1 MSLGNIK
8 NSKQIVVKNVKIDI
22 KEEKQKKSIL
32 DPVKSLYYFKNL
44 KQDVQPLY
52 GLQDWPA
59 KEWRAAFSSAHGK
72 ELSKTLGIA
81 TGYENFL
88 KHLENGLLLKD
99 WVEILKFQNRY
110 MNGKFETDPN
120 RLYVHEDVLL
130 NSIHRQMFPLG
141 IFDEQDWE
149 FAVKNSGIHS
159 IGHSISNRSINR
171 FMFLLMILTGIGLFV
186 FLFVIL
192 TQDYWRIEHT
202 VQNNSTSSSDIVY
215 RTKERGTFASVLG
228 GLTFSLIVNAS
239 LDVFAKI
246 DQSTSTALI
255 GVFLGNTWGF
265 VLDNVLGTDEGYRE
279 YLWNSWDGMKYG
291 LGSVY
296 TVKFMRYVITLFFD
310 IFFTVILFKQF
321 YPLLLKTAGFSTNGR
336 EWIANSF
343 VSTIISLTTYQV
355 YANMTRFQW
364 AYPSG
369 NETIFNQWIS
379 GPTMLLATVVMNM
392 VYLTTETRTK
402 QGEPGINDP
411 VMKMLL
417 TIATFLMLAFLQMN
431 NALDPTIQKADFED
445 ESTSKPLYGV
455 CETQSLW
462 VQGFL
467 MYQFISFI
475 CLGVVIFGTS
485 KLVLFKS
492 SFRTKVLL
500 LFIYM
505 IINSLIVLFFA
516 FVPFFSHN
524 EIRNATFLCS

>member
-1 MSLGNIK
+1 M
-8 NSKQIVVKNVKIDI
+8 
-22 KEEKQKKSIL
+22 
-32 DPVKSLYYFKNL
+32 
-44 KQDVQPLY
+44 
-52 GLQDWPA
+52 
-59 KEWRAAFSSAHGK
+59 
-72 ELSKTLGIA
+72 
-81 TGYENFL
+81 
-88 KHLENGLLLKD
+88 
-99 WVEILKFQNRY
+99 
-110 MNGKFETDPN
+110 
-120 RLYVHEDVLL
+120 
-130 NSIHRQMFPLG
+130 
-141 IFDEQDWE
+141 
-149 FAVKNSGIHS
+149 
-159 IGHSISNRSINR
+159 
-171 FMFLLMILTGIGLFV
+171 
-186 FLFVIL
+186 
-192 TQDYWRIEHT
+192 EHT
-202 VQNNSTSSSDIVY
+202 VQNNFTSSNDIVY
-215 RTKERGTFASVLG
+215 RTKERGTLASVLG

-239 LDVFAKI
+239 LDVFVKI

-265 VLDNVLGTDEGYRE
+265 VLDNVLGSDEGYRE
-279 YLWNSWDGMKYG
+279 YLWNTWDGMKYG
-291 LGSVY
+291 LGSIY

-321 YPLLLKTAGFSTNGR
+321 YSLLIKTAGFSTNGR

-369 NETIFNQWIS
+369 DEAIFNQWIS

-411 VMKMLL
+411 NMKMLL

-431 NALDPTIQKADFED
+431 NALDPTTQKTDFKD

-467 MYQFISFI
+467 IYQFISFI

-485 KLVLFKS
+485 KLVLFNS
-492 SFRTKVLL
+492 SFCTKVFV
-500 LFIYM
+500 LFIYI
-505 IINSLIVLFFA
+505 IINSLIILFFA
-516 FVPFFSHN
+516 SVPLFSHN
-524 EIRNATFLCS
+524 EIRDSTFLCSQI